1 MALTRVVYTQSVEG
15 NQVFTVPFPYL
26 DVDDVKV
33 TVDGEPTAVTWN
45 NSSVLSVSPAP
56 SVGAIVYIQRRTNS
70 NSLLVD
76 FTDGSTLSEKQLD
89 LMAQQNFYLA
99 QEAFDRTEDS
109 IADNGKFQLD
119 AKNRRIIN
127 VANPVAGGDAVNKR
141 TLQYEY
147 PMVEIVAESIG
158 NVNVVG
164 GDLSSVSL
172 YQMDLGSITEAP
184 TVSTEGATSAIRAVA
199 EIKQSVQTVALSTT
213 QVRNVSDNI
222 TSVIDVA
229 GSLTTIDE
237 VSTNLP
243 AILTA
248 VDAADMVIANAAVAQ
263 GSADVAVGSAA
274 TATTKAGE
282 ASTSA
287 TDAANSTAT
296 ATTKA
301 TLAYE
306 WAEKMGGTVDGSGYS
321 AKYWAGQAQ
330 NYAGGGFTLSGS
342 DVTSALGY
350 TPFNS
355 ANFSTLWGSQTENV
369 TSSHL
374 ATSLDLG
381 TLT

>member
-26 DVDDVKV
+26 DADDVKV

-45 NSSVLSVSPAP
+45 NSSVLSISPAP

-76 FTDGSTLSEKQLD
+76 FTDGSTLTEKQLD

-127 VANPVAGGDAVNKR
+127 VANPVDGGDAVNKR

-147 PMVEIVAESIG
+147 PMVEVVAGSIG

-172 YQMDLGSITEAP
+172 YQMDFGSVADAP

-199 EIKQSVQTVALSTT
+199 EIKQSVQTVALNAS
-213 QVRNVSDNI
+213 QVRTVGDNI
-222 TSVIDVA
+222 DAVIAVA
-229 GSLTTIDE
+229 PQATAIGNI
-237 VSTNLP
+237 STNLSE
-243 AILTA
+243 ILE
-248 VDAADMVIANAAVAQ
+248 ADTN
-263 GSADVAVGSAA
+263 AA

-282 ASTSA
+282 ASVSA
-287 TDAANSTAT
+287 GAAASSASTAS
-296 ATTKA
+296 TKA
-301 TLAYE
+301 TEASL
-306 WAEKMGGTVDGSGYS
+306 WAVKMDGAVAGGEYS
-321 AKYWAGQAQ
+321 AKYWAAMAAEAAANMVTGV
-330 NYAGGGFTLSGS
+330 AGVATFNGRTGTVSLTSTDVTGALGHTPFYSGNFNS
-342 DVTSALGY
+342 WWSTQTAVVTSA
-350 TPFNS
+350 
-355 ANFSTLWGSQTENV
+355 
-369 TSSHL
+369 HL
-374 ATSLDLG
+374 ANSLDMG

>member
-33 TVDGEPTAVTWN
+33 TVDGEPAAVTWN
-45 NSSVLSVSPAP
+45 NSSVLSISPAP
-56 SVGAIVYIQRRTNS
+56 GVGAIVYIQRRTNS

-127 VANPVAGGDAVNKR
+127 VANPVDGGDAVNKR

-147 PMVEIVAESIG
+147 PMVEVVAESID

-164 GDLSSVSL
+164 GDLSSVNL

-248 VDAADMVIANAAVAQ
+248 ADAVDTVIANAAVA
-263 GSADVAVGSAA
+263 
-274 TATTKAGE
+274 
-282 ASTSA
+282 
-287 TDAANSTAT
+287 
-296 ATTKA
+296 
-301 TLAYE
+301 
-306 WAEKMGGTVDGSGYS
+306 
-321 AKYWAGQAQ
+321 
-330 NYAGGGFTLSGS
+330 
-342 DVTSALGY
+342 
-350 TPFNS
+350 
-355 ANFSTLWGSQTENV
+355 
-369 TSSHL
+369 
-374 ATSLDLG
+374 
-381 TLT
+381 

>member
-1 MALTRVVYTQSVEG
+1 MALTRVVYTQLVEG
-15 NQVFTVPFPYL
+15 NKVFTVPFPYL

-45 NSSVLSVSPAP
+45 NSSVLSISPAP
-56 SVGAIVYIQRRTNS
+56 SVGAIVYIQRRTHN

-89 LMAQQNFYLA
+89 LMAQQNLYLA

-127 VANPVAGGDAVNKR
+127 VANPIEGGDAVNKR

-147 PMVEIVAESIG
+147 PMVEVVAKSIG

-164 GDLSSVSL
+164 GDLSNVSL

-199 EIKQSVQTVALSTT
+199 DIKQSVQTVALNAS
-213 QVRNVSDNI
+213 QVRAVGDSITEVTTVSENLAPI
-222 TSVIDVA
+222 KAVN
-229 GSLTTIDE
+229 
-237 VSTNLP
+237 TNLT
-243 AILTA
+243 AILGA
-248 VDAADMVIANAAVAQ
+248 EGQAANAAN
-263 GSADVAVGSAA
+263 SAS
-274 TATTKAGE
+274 TASTKAGE
-282 ASTSA
+282 ASTAATNAASSA
-287 TDAANSTAT
+287 AT

-330 NYAGGGFTLSGS
+330 NIAGGGVTSFNTRTGAVTLSGS
-342 DVTSALGY
+342 DVTTALGY

-374 ATSLDLG
+374 ASSLDLG

>member
-248 VDAADMVIANAAVAQ
+248 AAVAQ
-263 GSADVAVGSAA
+263 GSADVAVGSA
-274 TATTKAGE
+274 
-282 ASTSA
+282 
-287 TDAANSTAT
+287 AT

-321 AKYWAGQAQ
+321 AKYWAGQAHHA
-330 NYAGGGFTLSGS
+330 AGGGVTSFNNRSGVILLSGS
-342 DVTSALGY
+342 DVTTALGY
-350 TPFNS
+350 TPFHS
-355 ANFSTLWGSQTENV
+355 GNFSTWWGSQTGNV
-369 TSSHL
+369 TSAHL
-374 ATSLDLG
+374 ANTLDMG
-381 TLT
+381 TLK

>member
-199 EIKQSVQTVALSTT
+199 EIKQSVQTVALSTA

-229 GSLTTIDE
+229 GSLTAIDE

-243 AILTA
+243 AILTVADKFDDA
-248 VDAADMVIANAAVAQ
+248 VDMVIANAAAASA
-263 GSADVAVGSAA
+263 SADVAVGSA
-274 TATTKAGE
+274 
-282 ASTSA
+282 
-287 TDAANSTAT
+287 AT

-330 NYAGGGFTLSGS
+330 NYAGGGVTLSGS
-342 DVTSALGY
+342 DVTTALGY

>member
-1 MALTRVVYTQSVEG
+1 
-15 NQVFTVPFPYL
+15 
-26 DVDDVKV
+26 
-33 TVDGEPTAVTWN
+33 
-45 NSSVLSVSPAP
+45 
-56 SVGAIVYIQRRTNS
+56 
-70 NSLLVD
+70 
-76 FTDGSTLSEKQLD
+76 
-89 LMAQQNFYLA
+89 
-99 QEAFDRTEDS
+99 
-109 IADNGKFQLD
+109 
-119 AKNRRIIN
+119 
-127 VANPVAGGDAVNKR
+127 
-141 TLQYEY
+141 
-147 PMVEIVAESIG
+147 MVEVVAESIG

-248 VDAADMVIANAAVAQ
+248 ADAVDTVLANATVAR
-263 GSADVAVGSAA
+263 GSADVAVGSA
-274 TATTKAGE
+274 
-282 ASTSA
+282 
-287 TDAANSTAT
+287 AT

-330 NYAGGGFTLSGS
+330 NYAGGGVSSFNTRIGAVTLSES

-350 TPFNS
+350 TPFHS
-355 ANFSTLWGSQTENV
+355 GNFSTLWGSQTENV

>member
-1 MALTRVVYTQSVEG
+1 MALTRVVYTQLVAG

-26 DVDDVKV
+26 DADDVKV
-33 TVDGEPTAVTWN
+33 TVDGEPVAVTWN
-45 NSSVLSVSPAP
+45 NSNVLNISPAP
-56 SVGAIVYIQRRTNS
+56 SVGAIVYIQRRTHN

-89 LMAQQNFYLA
+89 LMAQQNLYLA

-127 VANPVAGGDAVNKR
+127 VANPIEGGDAVNKR

-147 PMVEIVAESIG
+147 PMVEVVAKSIG

-164 GDLSSVSL
+164 GDLSNVSL

-184 TVSTEGATSAIRAVA
+184 TVSTEGATSAIRVVA
-199 EIKQSVQTVALSTT
+199 DIKQSVQTVALNAS
-213 QVRNVSDNI
+213 QVRAVGDNI
-222 TSVIDVA
+222 TNVIDVA
-229 GSLTTIDE
+229 GSLTNIGE
-237 VSTNLP
+237 VRTNLP

-248 VDAADMVIANAAVAQ
+248 AS
-263 GSADVAVGSAA
+263 SAS

-287 TDAANSTAT
+287 TNAASSAAT

-306 WAEKMGGTVDGSGYS
+306 WAEKMGGMVDGSGYS
-321 AKYWAGQAQ
+321 AKYWAAQAQ
-330 NYAGGGFTLSGS
+330 NSAGGGVSSFNTRTGAVTLSGS
-342 DVTSALGY
+342 DVTTALGY
-350 TPFNS
+350 TPFHS
-355 ANFSTLWGSQTENV
+355 GNFSTWWGSQTGNV
-369 TSSHL
+369 TSAHL
-374 ATSLDLG
+374 ANTLDMG

>member
-33 TVDGEPTAVTWN
+33 TVDGEPVAVTWN
-45 NSSVLSVSPAP
+45 NSSVLNISPAP
-56 SVGAIVYIQRRTNS
+56 GVGAIVYIQRRTNS

-127 VANPVAGGDAVNKR
+127 VANPIDGGDAVNKR

-147 PMVEIVAESIG
+147 PMVEKVAESIG
-158 NVNVVG
+158 NVNIVG
-164 GDLSSVSL
+164 GDLSKVNL

-184 TVSTEGATSAIRAVA
+184 TVTTEGATSAIRAVA
-199 EIKQSVQTVALSTT
+199 EIKQSVQTVALSAT
-213 QVRNVSDNI
+213 QVRNVGDNI
-222 TSVIDVA
+222 TSVVDVA
-229 GSLTTIDE
+229 GSLTTIDA

-248 VDAADMVIANAAVAQ
+248 AS
-263 GSADVAVGSAA
+263 SA
-274 TATTKAGE
+274 
-282 ASTSA
+282 
-287 TDAANSTAT
+287 AT

-330 NYAGGGFTLSGS
+330 NYAGGGVTLSGS

-374 ATSLDLG
+374 APSLDLG

>member
-1 MALTRVVYTQSVEG
+1 MALTRVIYTQSVEG
-15 NQVFTVPFPYL
+15 NTTFTVPFPYL
-26 DVDDVKV
+26 DADDVKV
-33 TVDGEPTAVTWN
+33 TVDGEPTTVTWN
-45 NSSVLSVSPAP
+45 NSSVLSISPAP
-56 SVGAIVYIQRRTNS
+56 IVGAIVYIQRRTNS
-70 NSLLVD
+70 NALLVD

-127 VANPVAGGDAVNKR
+127 VANPVEGGHAVNKR

-147 PMVEIVAESIG
+147 PMVEKVAESIG

-164 GDLSSVSL
+164 GDLSNVSL

-184 TVSTEGATSAIRAVA
+184 TVKTEGATSAIRAVA
-199 EIKQSVQTVALSTT
+199 EIKQAVQTVALNAA
-213 QVRNVSDNI
+213 QVRNVGDNI
-222 TSVIDVA
+222 TSVAGVA
-229 GSLTTIDE
+229 GSVEAINE
-237 VSTNLP
+237 VNNNLP
-243 AILTA
+243 EILTVVNA
-248 VDAADMVIANAAVAQ
+248 VDTVTANANAAQ
-263 GSADVAVGSAA
+263 ISAA
-274 TATTKAGE
+274 TATTKA
-282 ASTSA
+282 A
-287 TDAANSTAT
+287 
-296 ATTKA
+296 
-301 TLAYE
+301 LAHE

-330 NYAGGGFTLSGS
+330 NYVGGVTSFNTRTGAVTLSGS

>member
-1 MALTRVVYTQSVEG
+1 MALTRVVYPQSVEG

-33 TVDGEPTAVTWN
+33 TVDGEPVAVTWN
-45 NSSVLSVSPAP
+45 NSSVLSISPAP

-89 LMAQQNFYLA
+89 LMAQQNLYLA

-127 VANPVAGGDAVNKR
+127 VANPIEGGDAVNKR

-147 PMVEIVAESIG
+147 PMVEVVAKSIG
-158 NVNVVG
+158 NVNVVS
-164 GDLSSVSL
+164 GDLSNVSL

-199 EIKQSVQTVALSTT
+199 DIKQSVQTVALNAS
-213 QVRNVSDNI
+213 QVRAVGDSITEVTAVSESLAPI
-222 TSVIDVA
+222 KSVN
-229 GSLTTIDE
+229 
-237 VSTNLP
+237 TNLT
-243 AILTA
+243 AILGA
-248 VDAADMVIANAAVAQ
+248 EGQAANAAN
-263 GSADVAVGSAA
+263 SAS
-274 TATTKAGE
+274 TASTKAGE
-282 ASTSA
+282 ASTAATNAASSA
-287 TDAANSTAT
+287 AT

-330 NYAGGGFTLSGS
+330 NYAGGGVTSFNTRTGAILLSGS

-355 ANFSTLWGSQTENV
+355 ANFSTLWGRQTENV

>member
-26 DVDDVKV
+26 DADDVKV
-33 TVDGEPTAVTWN
+33 TVDGEPAAVTWN
-45 NSSVLSVSPAP
+45 NSSVLSISPAP

-127 VANPVAGGDAVNKR
+127 VANPIDGGDAVNKR

-147 PMVEIVAESIG
+147 PMVEVVAESIG

-164 GDLSSVSL
+164 GDLSSASL

-222 TSVIDVA
+222 TSVVDVA
-229 GSLTTIDE
+229 GSMEAINE
-237 VSTNLP
+237 VSDNLP

-248 VDAADMVIANAAVAQ
+248 ADAVDTVIANAAVAQ

-274 TATTKAGE
+274 TATTKA
-282 ASTSA
+282 
-287 TDAANSTAT
+287 
-296 ATTKA
+296 

-306 WAEKMGGTVDGSGYS
+306 WAEKMGGMVDGSGYS
-321 AKYWAGQAQ
+321 AKYWAGQAR
-330 NYAGGGFTLSGS
+330 NYAGGVTLSGS

-374 ATSLDLG
+374 ASSLDLG

>member
-45 NSSVLSVSPAP
+45 NSSVLSISPAP

-127 VANPVAGGDAVNKR
+127 VANPVDGGDAVNKR

-147 PMVEIVAESIG
+147 PMVDVVAESIG
-158 NVNVVG
+158 NVNIVG

-199 EIKQSVQTVALSTT
+199 EIKQAVQTVALSTT

-222 TSVIDVA
+222 TSVVDVA
-229 GSLTTIDE
+229 GSMEAINE
-237 VSTNLP
+237 VNTNLP
-243 AILTA
+243 EILTVVND
-248 VDAADMVIANAAVAQ
+248 VDTVIANATVAQ
-263 GSADVAVGSAA
+263 GSADVAVGSA
-274 TATTKAGE
+274 
-282 ASTSA
+282 
-287 TDAANSTAT
+287 AT

-330 NYAGGGFTLSGS
+330 NYAGGGVSSFNTRTGAVTLSGS

-374 ATSLDLG
+374 ASSLDLG

>member
-45 NSSVLSVSPAP
+45 NSSVLSISPAP

-119 AKNRRIIN
+119 VKNRRIIN
-127 VANPVAGGDAVNKR
+127 VANPVEWGDAVNKR

-147 PMVEIVAESIG
+147 PMVEKVAESIG
-158 NVNVVG
+158 NVNIVG
-164 GDLSSVSL
+164 GDLSAVSL

-199 EIKQSVQTVALSTT
+199 DIKQSVQTVALSTA

-229 GSLTTIDE
+229 
-237 VSTNLP
+237 VSMENINTVNTHLP
-243 AILTA
+243 EIRTVAAA
-248 VDAADMVIANAAVAQ
+248 VDTVVA
-263 GSADVAVGSAA
+263 SADAAQISAA
-274 TATTKAGE
+274 TATTKAV
-282 ASTSA
+282 
-287 TDAANSTAT
+287 
-296 ATTKA
+296 
-301 TLAYE
+301 LAYE
-306 WAEKMGGTVDGSGYS
+306 WAEKMEGTVDGSGYS
-321 AKYWAGQAQ
+321 AKHWAMQAQ
-330 NYAGGGFTLSGS
+330 GYATDVAAFHSG
-342 DVTSALGY
+342 
-350 TPFNS
+350 
-355 ANFSTLWGSQTENV
+355 NFSIWWGSQTGNV
-369 TSSHL
+369 TSAHL
-374 ATSLDLG
+374 ANTLDLG
-381 TLT
+381 TLA